1 MAKHLPFGDIDPIE
15 TQEWLDALESVFR
28 EEGPERAT
36 FLLGQLRQA
45 AAADGLVAIPGATT
59 HYVNTPTPQAAPFV
73 GNSKLEAIIEAH
85 TRWNAMMMVIKGGKV
100 SSELGG
106 HIASYGSSATLYE
119 VGFNHFFKAP
129 TADKG
134 GDLVFFQGHSSPGI
148 YARAF
153 LEGRFTE
160 EHLKAFRQEIAY
172 EKGLSSYPHPYL
184 MPEFWQFATVSMGLG
199 PLQAIYQARFL
210 KYLHHRGLMDTSGR
224 KVWMF
229 CGDGE
234 MDEPESL
241 GAINIAMRE
250 RLDNLVLVVNCN
262 LQRLDGPVR
271 GNGSIIQELEGVF
284 RGAGWHAIKVIWGT
298 EWEALIAKD
307 QSGKLVQRLEAIVDG
322 DYQNFAVKGG
332 AYIRQKV
339 FGDDPHLSALVAD
352 ISDDALSALTF
363 GGHDPKKVYAAYSQA
378 MANEGTGRPTVIL
391 AKTVKG
397 FGMGTVGEGQN
408 TTHQQKKLA
417 IDDMKRKR
425 DRFQVPLTD
434 EQVEALSF
442 CALDPN
448 SDAGHYLQER
458 RKALGGFVPQRRVQ
472 SDERLAVPPLS
483 AFKAQLEDTGDREIS
498 TTMAFVRILNTLMKD
513 KVLGERIVPII
524 PDECRTFG
532 MEGMFRQY
540 GIYSILG
547 QQYEPVDKGSVMYY
561 KEDSKGQVLEEGLT
575 EAGAFSSWIAAATS
589 YSVNNYTMVPFYIY
603 YSMFGFQRIGDLAWA
618 AGDMQSRGFLLG
630 ATSGRTTLA
639 GEGLQHQD
647 GHQHV
652 LAATIPNCLC
662 YDPTFSYEVAV
673 IIQEG
678 LRRMVTE
685 QENIYYYLSVL
696 NENYYH
702 PAMPEGVET
711 GILKGI
717 YRFRTGGNHGVR
729 VQLLGSG
736 SILREVIAA
745 AELLEKQFNISAD
758 VWSVTSFVELARE
771 GQAIER
777 WNRLH
782 PTETARVPYVT
793 EQLAATEGPVVV
805 ATDYIRAHSEQIR
818 PFVPRSYTVL
828 GTDGYG
834 RSDTRQQLRHFF
846 EVDTKSVVVTAL
858 WALQQS
864 GDITA
869 DIVANAIKTLGIDP
883 EKPNPVTV

>member
-1 MAKHLPFGDIDPIE
+1 
-15 TQEWLDALESVFR
+15 
-28 EEGPERAT
+28 
-36 FLLGQLRQA
+36 
-45 AAADGLVAIPGATT
+45 
-59 HYVNTPTPQAAPFV
+59 
-73 GNSKLEAIIEAH
+73 
-85 TRWNAMMMVIKGGKV
+85 
-100 SSELGG
+100 
-106 HIASYGSSATLYE
+106 
-119 VGFNHFFKAP
+119 
-129 TADKG
+129 
-134 GDLVFFQGHSSPGI
+134 
-148 YARAF
+148 
-153 LEGRFTE
+153 
-160 EHLKAFRQEIAY
+160 
-172 EKGLSSYPHPYL
+172 

-250 RLDNLVLVVNCN
+250 QLDNLVMVVNCN

-271 GNGSIIQELEGVF
+271 GNGSIIQELEGIF
-284 RGAGWHAIKVIWGT
+284 RGAGWHAIKVIWSRG
-298 EWEALIAKD
+298 WESLIEKD
-307 QSGKLVQRLEAIVDG
+307 DSGKLLQRLESIVDG
-322 DYQNFAVKGG
+322 DYQNFSVKGG
-332 AYIRQKV
+332 GYIRQKV
-339 FGDDPHLSALVAD
+339 FGYDPHLSALVD
-352 ISDDALSALTF
+352 SMSDDELSALSF
-363 GGHDPKKVYAAYSQA
+363 GGHDPEKVYAAYSQA

-397 FGMGTVGEGQN
+397 FGMGAVGEGKN
-408 TTHQQKKLA
+408 TTHQQKKLGA
-417 IDDMKRKR
+417 ADLLHIR
-425 DRFQVPLTD
+425 DRFQVPLSD

-442 CALDPN
+442 CPLEAN
-448 SDAGHYLQER
+448 SNAAEYLQTR
-458 RKALGGFVPQRRVQ
+458 RKALGGFVPQRRPQ
-472 SDERLAVPPLS
+472 SHETLPVPALS
-483 AFKAQLEDTGDREIS
+483 TFSAQLEDTGDREIS

-540 GIYSILG
+540 GIYSISG
-547 QQYEPVDKGSVMYY
+547 QQYEPVDRGSVMYY
-561 KEDSKGQVLEEGLT
+561 KEDTKGQVLEEGLT

-589 YSVNNYTMVPFYIY
+589 YSVNNYTMIPFYIY

-618 AGDMQSRGFLLG
+618 AGDMQGRGFLLG

-652 LAATIPNCLC
+652 LGATIPNCLC

-673 IIQEG
+673 IIQDG

-685 QENIYYYLSVL
+685 QENVYYYLSML
-696 NENYYH
+696 NENYHH

-711 GILKGI
+711 GILKGM
-717 YRFRTGGNHGVR
+717 YRFREGGKHSLR
-729 VQLLGSG
+729 VQLFGSG

-745 AELLEKQFNISAD
+745 AEQLERDFKVSAD
-758 VWSVTSFVELARE
+758 VWSITSFVELARE
-771 GQAIER
+771 GQAVER

-782 PTETARVPYVT
+782 PRDTGKVPYVT
-793 EQLAATEGPVVV
+793 QQLASTTGPIVA

-818 PFVPRSYTVL
+818 SFIPRFYTVL

-834 RSDTRQQLRHFF
+834 RSDTRGQLRHFF

-858 WALQQS
+858 WALHQT
-864 GDITA
+864 GEVTA
-869 DIVANAIKTLGIDP
+869 DVVAQAIKKLDIDP